1 MAIGLLRLKPRGY
14 DFPPYRPPSEARS
27 LLLRVTRGC
36 PWNRCTFC
44 NMYKAIP
51 FERRPKEEVFH
62 DIEAARELCADEVRT
77 VFIGDSDSLAIR
89 PEMFLEI
96 LERLYASLP
105 KIERV
110 TSYARAKTLKHRSLD
125 HLKFLREGGLTRL
138 HVGLESGDEEVLK
151 AVRKGVTP
159 GEVIEGA
166 TKAKEAGFEVSLYVI
181 LGLGGRKRWREHA
194 LQTAR
199 VLNATDPHFIR
210 IRTLVPRPGTPLFE
224 DWRKG
229 KFELP
234 SLEEIL
240 EEELLLLSRL
250 QVSSLFVSDHISNFL
265 PLEGKL
271 PERKGEM
278 IEKLKE
284 ALEEVRV
291 NPSLQRRYEE
301 KITLAFL

>member
-27 LLLRVTRGC
+27 LLVRVTRGC

-51 FERRPKEEVFH
+51 FQRRPKEEVFQ
-62 DIEAARELCADEVRT
+62 DIEAARELYAEEVRT
-77 VFIGDSDSLAIR
+77 VFIGDSDNLVIR
-89 PEMFLEI
+89 PETFLEI
-96 LERLYASLP
+96 LKRLYASFP

-110 TSYARAKTLKHRSLD
+110 TSYARAKTLRHRSLD
-125 HLKFLREGGLTRL
+125 HLKALREGGLTRL

-159 GEVIEGA
+159 SEVIEGA

-181 LGLGGRKRWREHA
+181 LGLGGQERWREHA

-199 VLNATDPHFIR
+199 VLNAVDPHFIR

-224 DWRKG
+224 DWKAGR
-229 KFELP
+229 FELP
-234 SLEEIL
+234 SLEGIL
-240 EEELLLLSRL
+240 EEELLLI
-250 QVSSLFVSDHISNFL
+250 SSLEVNSLFLSDHISNFL

-278 IEKLKE
+278 IGELQQ
-284 ALEEVRV
+284 ALEEIRV

-301 KITLAFL
+301 RIALAFL

>member
-250 QVSSLFVSDHISNFL
+250 QVNSLFVSDHISNFL

>member
-62 DIEAARELCADEVRT
+62 DIEAAGELCADEVRT

-250 QVSSLFVSDHISNFL
+250 QVNSLFVSDHISNFL

>member
-229 KFELP
+229 RFELP

-250 QVSSLFVSDHISNFL
+250 QVNSLFVSDHISNFL

>member
-1 MAIGLLRLKPRGY
+1 
-14 DFPPYRPPSEARS
+14 
-27 LLLRVTRGC
+27 
-36 PWNRCTFC
+36 
-44 NMYKAIP
+44 
-51 FERRPKEEVFH
+51 
-62 DIEAARELCADEVRT
+62 
-77 VFIGDSDSLAIR
+77 
-89 PEMFLEI
+89 
-96 LERLYASLP
+96 
-105 KIERV
+105 
-110 TSYARAKTLKHRSLD
+110 
-125 HLKFLREGGLTRL
+125 
-138 HVGLESGDEEVLK
+138 
-151 AVRKGVTP
+151 
-159 GEVIEGA
+159 
-166 TKAKEAGFEVSLYVI
+166 VI

-250 QVSSLFVSDHISNFL
+250 QVNSLFVSDHISNFL